1 LGRRPD
7 QHLHPLGRGRDDRA
21 EASADQSLNAYV
33 FEAELLEEPAVSRR
47 LLVRGDQTLAAV
59 HDLLRQA
66 FEWWEDDEYSFQ
78 LDADVQLQR
87 LELAAGQEIDYV
99 FGSGDE
105 WRVRLRLDE
114 IQPAGDEKA
123 VVLEVRGK
131 APPQYPIPDEEEL
144 GAGD

>member
-1 LGRRPD
+1 
-7 QHLHPLGRGRDDRA
+7 
-21 EASADQSLNAYV
+21 
-33 FEAELLEEPAVSRR
+33 VSRR

>member
-1 LGRRPD
+1 MD
-7 QHLHPLGRGRDDRA
+7 
-21 EASADQSLNAYV
+21 AYV
-33 FEAELLEEPAVSRR
+33 FEAELLEEPGVSRR
-47 LLVRGDQTLAAV
+47 LQVRGDQTLAAV

-78 LDADVQLQR
+78 LEADVQLQL
-87 LELAAGQEIDYV
+87 LELKAGQEIAYA

-114 IQPAGDEKA
+114 VQPGADEPA
-123 VVLEVRGK
+123 VVLEARGK
-131 APPQYPIPDEEEL
+131 VPPQYPIPDEEEL

>member
-7 QHLHPLGRGRDDRA
+7 QHLHPFGRRRQDRA
-21 EASADQSLNAYV
+21 DASADQSLNAYV
-33 FEAELLEEPAVSRR
+33 FEAELLEEPGVSRR
-47 LLVRGDQTLAAV
+47 LLVRGDQTLATL

-114 IQPAGDEKA
+114 IQPVAEERA
-123 VVLEVRGK
+123 VVLESRGK